1 MIMKT
6 RRPAAQR
13 QRTPTCAPAPLAI
26 HSTAGATQPVP
37 PSSLTI
43 LPLLR
48 QSYGLRTGTR
58 WTGPGGGM
66 LVTRPTPVRG
76 PRATAKSAAPLGI
89 HTDAA
94 DTLDLTLIREEEQ
107 HSGDPDTAP
116 DDQPWLYN
124 PLPTGFDDMKKPQPY
139 RFRQG
144 EQPGNACTAS
154 VPPNWLCPPPASW
167 TGHGQA
173 SHLPPGLVAGEQC

>member
-1 MIMKT
+1 MPLTHQQYAPQTGTRRAGSRDVIMKT

-58 WTGPGGGM
+58 WAGPGSGM

-76 PRATAKSAAPLGI
+76 PRATAKPAAPPGI

-94 DTLDLTLIREEEQ
+94 NTPVLALIREDSTVESKMGSE
-107 HSGDPDTAP
+107 
-116 DDQPWLYN
+116 
-124 PLPTGFDDMKKPQPY
+124 
-139 RFRQG
+139 
-144 EQPGNACTAS
+144 GNS
-154 VPPNWLCPPPASW
+154 K
-167 TGHGQA
+167 
-173 SHLPPGLVAGEQC
+173 

>member
-48 QSYGLRTGTR
+48 QSYALRTGTR
-58 WTGPGGGM
+58 WAGPGSGM

-76 PRATAKSAAPLGI
+76 PRTTAKPAAPPGI
-89 HTDAA
+89 HTAAA
-94 DTLDLTLIREEEQ
+94 DTLVLALIREEDSTVESEMG
-107 HSGDPDTAP
+107 SGG
-116 DDQPWLYN
+116 YS
-124 PLPTGFDDMKKPQPY
+124 K
-139 RFRQG
+139 
-144 EQPGNACTAS
+144 
-154 VPPNWLCPPPASW
+154 
-167 TGHGQA
+167 
-173 SHLPPGLVAGEQC
+173 